1 MCAPEETLARIQ
13 PLMKAAGIARSAD
26 ITGLDR
32 LGIPVTLALRPNA
45 RLIVGAT
52 GKGPD
57 LVTAEVS
64 GLMEAIEVHHAEYA
78 EDAELA
84 LTIASY
90 DELVDAGVNVVAE
103 SELPL
108 ARGGTFSRRWRYAWT
123 SGFDLVRQI
132 ETAVPYLYV
141 HVARDFLP
149 VEQADPLTAQW
160 IGGSNGLASGNS
172 TLEAISSALYE
183 VIERDAMAIWLSAET
198 AGRPVPI
205 VDLAEQAVGETA
217 ELVERC
223 ARADLR
229 LDVSDFTSDLG
240 VPTYCATLLDERPGG
255 FSQPAA
261 GWGTHL
267 DPQIAMVRA
276 ITEAAQSRVVVI
288 AGSRDDVFNADRH
301 LLLHR
306 QAFTYAGPRAP
317 VREST
322 AGATF
327 EDDVRQLLDRLVAHG
342 LDRVIVVDLKRQ
354 PFNIDVVKVWVPGLE
369 EYCKVSQ
376 YSRGARARYWA
387 DHVPADAVNS

>member
-1 MCAPEETLARIQ
+1 MA
-13 PLMKAAGIARSAD
+13 AAGITRSAD

-64 GLMEAIEVHHAEYA
+64 GLMEAIEVHHAEFA
-78 EDAELA
+78 ECAGLP

-90 DELVDAGVNVVAE
+90 DELLASGVDTVGIAQ
-103 SELPL
+103 LPL
-108 ARGGTFSRRWRYAWT
+108 ARGGTFNRQWRYAWT
-123 SGFDLVRQI
+123 LGFDLVRQV

-149 VEQADPLTAQW
+149 AEQANALTAQW

-198 AGRPVPI
+198 AGRALPI
-205 VDLAEQAVGETA
+205 VDLATHAVGDA
-217 ELVERC
+217 AALVERC
-223 ARADLR
+223 ARAELR
-229 LDVSDFTSDLG
+229 LEVSDFTSDLG

-267 DPQIAMVRA
+267 DPQVAMVRA

-288 AGSRDDVFNADRH
+288 AGSRDDVFNSDRH

-306 QAFTYAGPRAP
+306 KAFTYSGPPAP
-317 VREST
+317 VRKST

-327 EDDVRQLLDRLVAHG
+327 EDDVHQLLDRLAAHG
-342 LDRVIVVDLKRQ
+342 MDRVIVVDLKRE

-376 YSRGARARYWA
+376 YSRGQRARDWA
-387 DHVPADAVNS
+387 AHLPAESAHS